1 MGLSKIKYLSLAI
14 EGMDLL
20 GGQKKKKK
28 KEKEECL
35 TTPHRCIKVRGTNLF
50 QCPTTLENYFSGAV

>member
-1 MGLSKIKYLSLAI
+1 MGLSKIKCLSLAT

-20 GGQKKKKK
+20 GGKKKK
-28 KEKEECL
+28 KEACL
-35 TTPHRCIKVRGTNLF
+35 TTPHRCIKVGGTNLF